1 MAMLVVFCWLF
12 KLAPFVSEACL
23 PQIVCVERQG
33 GSSYAM
39 QLANSRCMQIRNWD
53 STKNII
59 MEDSTDT
66 FVKKFNGEETFG
78 VGEEAVSNG
87 SSESDNKDDV

>member
-1 MAMLVVFCWLF
+1 MMLNRLGLKCSVEEC
-12 KLAPFVSEACL
+12 SDRG
-23 PQIVCVERQG
+23 VERQG
-33 GSSYAM
+33 GSFHAM
-39 QLANSRCMQIRNWD
+39 PLANLRCMQIQGRD
-53 STKNII
+53 PTKNII

-87 SSESDNKDDV
+87 SCNPGITIHLL

>member
-1 MAMLVVFCWLF
+1 MQCTSTGQIEQR
-12 KLAPFVSEACL
+12 PEARL
-23 PQIVCVERQG
+23 SQIVCVERQG
-33 GSSYAM
+33 GSSHAM
-39 QLANSRCMQIRNWD
+39 QLANSRCMQIRGWD

-87 SSESDNKDDV
+87 NSESDNKDDV